1 MIDLI
6 HNNKLKKFLEKQI
19 EKGNID
25 WESRGKLIK
34 ASGEKKTG
42 NNNKIIKKFEDKF
55 NFGSNSKIDQ
65 KNKAIK
71 KYFDKLPK
79 NSIINVLGAK
89 DEINKNL
96 PKDNQIGGERSCTI
110 IYSRLD
116 DPKFNTNNLKAQ
128 TLDNQISKTK
138 LYQVSISKEFEE
150 KVNKLNSKG
159 FYVNI
164 EDTQAGNK
172 TIRLEVYKYKKSQV
186 NSEPIIS
193 GKESYCFPPNE
204 ESLKKI
210 KKLIN
215 ER

>member
-1 MIDLI
+1 MTNQLEQ
-6 HNNKLKKFLEKQI
+6 FLEKQI
-19 EKGNID
+19 EKGNLD
-25 WESRGKLIK
+25 WESRVKLIK
-34 ASGEKKTG
+34 ARGEKKTG

-55 NFGSNSKIDQ
+55 NFGSNSNIDQ

-71 KYFDKLPK
+71 EYFDKLPK

-110 IYSRLD
+110 IYNRLD

-138 LYQVSISKEFEE
+138 LYQVSITKEFEE
-150 KVNKLNSKG
+150 KVNKLNSEG
-159 FYVNI
+159 VYVYI
-164 EDTQAGNK
+164 EDTRAGNK
-172 TIRLEVYKYKKSQV
+172 TIRLEIPKL
-186 NSEPIIS
+186 
-193 GKESYCFPPNE
+193 KESKSKRLVQYFSPNE
-204 ESLKKI
+204 ESLKEI